1 MELKNIEILLEK
13 YFNGETNISEEN
25 ELRDYFS
32 SADVLPHLKQYQRMF
47 GYFSVAAAQK
57 MKEIKP
63 KKSKTS
69 QVWWLSIAASVAVL
83 IGVVSYV
90 NYNDKA
96 INTGLGTYDNPE
108 VALVETQ
115 KALAMLSNHVNTG
128 IESVIYIKEYKKS
141 KNLIFKE
148 Q

>member
-47 GYFSVAAAQK
+47 GYFSVAGAQK
-57 MKEIKP
+57 MKDIKP

-69 QVWWLSIAASVAVL
+69 QVWWLSIAASVAVS

-96 INTGLGTYDNPE
+96 VNTDLGTYDNPE